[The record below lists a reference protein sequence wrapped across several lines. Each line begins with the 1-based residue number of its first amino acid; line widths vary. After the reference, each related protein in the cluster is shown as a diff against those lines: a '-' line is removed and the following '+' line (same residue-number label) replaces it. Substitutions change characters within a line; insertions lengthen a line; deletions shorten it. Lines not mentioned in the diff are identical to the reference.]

1 MDSFILI
8 DGIILWA
15 IYFLIVLLIIG
26 AIYIFIKLV
35 KKNNELQKKLVIS
48 RQKNAILERDK
59 YIMQFNNN
67 LKDLENKK

>member
-15 IYFLIVLLIIG
+15 IYFFIVLLIIG